1 MWCIFC
7 VLFLCVLLLRIPL
20 GCRIGKAIELNQVW
34 GKLFGSKWKTK
45 GWDRDV
51 LPEGNVRNFI
61 FKHGFPQVPEDGVGK
76 NSSVQGDGN
85 SVHSAHT
92 FVMICD

>member
-7 VLFLCVLLLRIPL
+7 VLFLCVLLRIPL

-61 FKHGFPQVPEDGVGK
+61 FKHGVPQVPEDGVGK